1 MEKFELLKILTERQF
16 LRREK
21 ILSTARDLITMK
33 GYKGVTMRELA
44 KKSNVTPKTLY
55 DQFGSKEKLMLVA
68 LKARFREAYEAIA
81 SKKVEHGFEKLF
93 FVIDAVMEN
102 SSRNSNF
109 ARGIIALKGWNHAE
123 LIEIRKATYL
133 QALAQIRDEG
143 DFLDWV
149 DIEIVSESL
158 LRVIGDLN
166 LSYFSSDSNWTEIDF
181 KNQQSTLKLHSS
193 IILSAYTRGETKLK
207 AIAFIKACAKNS
219 SN

>member
-1 MEKFELLKILTERQF
+1 MKILTERQF

-68 LKARFREAYEAIA
+68 LKARFRQAYEAIA
-81 SKKVEHGFEKLF
+81 SKKVKHGFEKLF

-102 SSRNSNF
+102 SLRNSNF

-158 LRVIGDLN
+158 LRMIGDLN
-166 LSYFSSDSNWTEIDF
+166 LSFFSSDSNWTEIDF

-207 AIAFIKACAKNS
+207 AIAFIRACAKNS

>member
-1 MEKFELLKILTERQF
+1 MKILTERQF

-68 LKARFREAYEAIA
+68 LKARFRQAYEAIA
-81 SKKVEHGFEKLF
+81 SKKVKHGFEKLF

-102 SSRNSNF
+102 SLRNSNF

-133 QALAQIRDEG
+133 QALALIRDEG

-158 LRVIGDLN
+158 LRMIGDLN
-166 LSYFSSDSNWTEIDF
+166 LSFFSSDSNWTEIDF

-207 AIAFIKACAKNS
+207 AISFIKACAKNS
-219 SN
+219 ST